1 MEDTG
6 QASLR
11 AFASLLSIIGYP
23 VPVARLRHA
32 LAEAAAAPSA
42 EDLVMAA
49 REVGCRATLR
59 SAPSGDPTKAPL
71 PALAEMK
78 PDPETARGETAAP
91 TVTLL
96 ARAGEEEVLVA
107 DPETGRPVTWPR
119 DKFMASWTGRLIE
132 VLPPEVEA
140 AAERRFGWRW
150 FLTVAMKYRQLLGQ
164 VAVASFL
171 VQIFA
176 LATPLF
182 FMLIMD
188 KVLVNHGLTTLDL
201 LAFGLLAIGVFEFAI
216 GWLRTRL
223 LGYATHRIDIE
234 LSARLFRHLAALPV
248 GYFAERQTG
257 RTTARAQELQ
267 AVRNFLT
274 GTSLTSV
281 IDLLFTVVFLAV
293 MAYFSLWLTL
303 IVVVAMV
310 VIFVAYG
317 VVGPVLKK
325 RLMARQQMLTENNA
339 FLVEAVSGMETVKSM
354 AVEPGL
360 QRAWERQMANQ
371 TASGDE
377 IERISQTTSHVV
389 TFVNRLAVVAVLYF
403 GALAVL
409 AGELTPGQLIAVNM
423 ITMRVLAPAQRVAQ
437 MLQQLHQVGL
447 SIKRI
452 GEIFSA
458 PREPAVASAQVLP
471 ELVGAVRFEHVGFRY
486 AEDGP
491 EVLSDLTFQVPAG
504 QVVGVVGV
512 SGAGKS
518 TLAKLVQRLYWPQR
532 GRVMIDGVDLAL
544 VDPAW
549 LRSRVAHVLQEPF
562 LFNRS
567 VRDNIALGD
576 PTLPIERVME
586 AAQLTGAHEFILSL
600 PKAYDT
606 VVGERGAKL
615 SGGERQRIVL
625 ARALATDP
633 RILILDEATA
643 ALDYEAERAIQQNM
657 RRICAGRT
665 VFIIAHRLST
675 LSICD
680 RILVLD
686 QGRLVEEGTHDALL
700 RKQGVYARLYLG
712 SGSDDPDG
720 TDGAAPESAVPRPAA
735 TRLDAPDMPWPP
747 SRRTSPLRAA
757 AAARAASGDV

>member
-1 MEDTG
+1 MLPT
-6 QASLR
+6 
-11 AFASLLSIIGYP
+11 
-23 VPVARLRHA
+23 
-32 LAEAAAAPSA
+32 LAELRPDDPEAP
-42 EDLVMAA
+42 
-49 REVGCRATLR
+49 
-59 SAPSGDPTKAPL
+59 APL
-71 PALAEMK
+71 A
-78 PDPETARGETAAP
+78 
-91 TVTLL
+91 LL
-96 ARAGEEEVLVA
+96 ARASAGDVLIA
-107 DPETGRPVTWPR
+107 DPATGQPTTWPR
-119 DKFMASWTGRLIE
+119 DRFDAAFTGRLVEI
-132 VLPPEVEA
+132 LPPEAEA
-140 AAERRFGWRW
+140 AAERQFGWRW
-150 FLTVAMKYRQLLGQ
+150 FLTVAMKYRALLGQ

-176 LATPLF
+176 LTTPLF

-188 KVLVNHGLTTLDL
+188 KVLVNRGLTTLDL
-201 LAFGLLAIGVFEFAI
+201 LAFGLLAIGLFEFAI

-234 LSARLFRHLAALPV
+234 LSARLFRHLSALPV
-248 GYFAERQTG
+248 AYFSDRQTG

-267 AVRNFLT
+267 QVRTFLT

-281 IDLLFTVVFLAV
+281 IDLLFTVVFIAV

-303 IVVVAMV
+303 IVVTAMT

-317 VVGPVLKK
+317 VVTPVLKK
-325 RLMARQQMLTENNA
+325 RLQAKQQMLTENNA
-339 FLVEAVSGMETVKSM
+339 FLVEAVSGMETVKSL

-360 QRAWERQMANQ
+360 QRAWERQMADQ
-371 TASGDE
+371 TASGDQ
-377 IERISQTTSHVV
+377 IEQISQTTSHVV
-389 TFVNRLAVVAVLYF
+389 TLVNRLTVVAVLYF

-409 AGELTPGQLIAVNM
+409 AGDLTPGQLIAVNM
-423 ITMRVLAPAQRVAQ
+423 ITMRILAPAQRVAQ

-458 PREPAVASAQVLP
+458 PREPAAATAQALP
-471 ELVGAVRFEHVGFRY
+471 EIRGAVRFDHVTFKY

-491 EVLSDLTFQVPAG
+491 EALSDLSFDVPAG

-518 TLAKLVQRLYWPQR
+518 TLAKLIQRMYWPQR
-532 GRVMIDGVDLAL
+532 GRVLIDGVDLAL
-544 VDPAW
+544 VDPSW
-549 LRSRVAHVLQEPF
+549 LRTRVGYVLQEPF

-567 VRDNIALGD
+567 VRDNIALSD
-576 PTLPIERVME
+576 PTVPLERVME
-586 AAQLTGAHEFILSL
+586 AAKLTGAHEFILSL

-643 ALDYEAERAIQQNM
+643 ALDYEAERAIQRNM

-675 LSICD
+675 LSVCD
-680 RILVLD
+680 RILVLEG
-686 QGRLVEEGTHDALL
+686 GRLVEEGPHDALMA
-700 RKQGVYARLYLG
+700 QGGVYSRLYLG
-712 SGSDDPDG
+712 DG
-720 TDGAAPESAVPRPAA
+720 RGDGPAQAGAQTPTDLPAPAVANRPAKPA
-735 TRLDAPDMPWPP
+735 LALDAPDLPWPP
-747 SRRTSPLRAA
+747 KRAA
-757 AAARAASGDV
+757 ADAMAGED